1 MAAVES
7 GSLSITGVR
16 QVIRALEQIGLEA
29 EDLKAAFS
37 HIAAEGARE
46 IQGFVPV
53 KSGRLRGDVR
63 GNRAKSKA
71 VVAAGRA
78 SVPYAGPRNYGW
90 PARNIRPAL
99 FMQYGDAVMAPRALA
114 ELEAE
119 LNRQIRKRGLA

>member
-1 MAAVES
+1 MASVES

-37 HIAAEGARE
+37 HIAAEGARA
-46 IQGFVPV
+46 IQGFTPV

-78 SVPYAGPRNYGW
+78 AVPYAGPINYGW
-90 PARNIRPAL
+90 AKRGIEPAN
-99 FMQYGDAVMAPRALA
+99 FMQKGDALMAPRALQ